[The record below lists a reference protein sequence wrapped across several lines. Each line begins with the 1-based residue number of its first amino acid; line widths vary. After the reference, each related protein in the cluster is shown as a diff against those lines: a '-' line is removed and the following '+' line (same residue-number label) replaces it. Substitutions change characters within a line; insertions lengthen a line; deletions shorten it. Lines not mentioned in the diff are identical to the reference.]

1 MPEVVS
7 GITEAILASEF
18 TEAEREA
25 AEKLLAKI
33 EGENPYSEI
42 SFAVLGEAKAQPRT
56 GQNVAVGGRVTR
68 YDPEDARTWK
78 RYIKNEASAQLPPG
92 FVPVDG
98 EIHVLI
104 LVYKRPPKMARAR
117 LALAEAGHIR
127 PEKKPDWDNF
137 AKAVTD
143 ALKGV
148 VWTDDSRIVSG
159 RTEKYYSMKPRVEVF
174 IRFRRRREDK

>member
-1 MPEVVS
+1 MS
-7 GITEAILASEF
+7 
-18 TEAEREA
+18 
-25 AEKLLAKI
+25 
-33 EGENPYSEI
+33 
-42 SFAVLGEAKAQPRT
+42 
-56 GQNVAVGGRVTR
+56 
-68 YDPEDARTWK
+68 
-78 RYIKNEASAQLPPG
+78 
-92 FVPVDG
+92 
-98 EIHVLI
+98 
-104 LVYKRPPKMARAR
+104 RAR

-159 RTEKYYSMKPRVEVF
+159 RTEKYYSLKPRVEVF